1 MGILETL
8 HLRRGDAA
16 VAATE
21 AAASLRERLA
31 DLELALE
38 DRGWVQMG
46 IAGELEFSR
55 DGLGRIAELARLMY
69 RANPLI
75 NRGVEVQKLYVW
87 SDPVTVA
94 CEDEDAKEVIDA
106 FLGDE
111 GNMAALFGQE
121 AAGDFEKELQV
132 TGNVFIACFLPA
144 TKADLLR
151 VRTIPFEEITE
162 KVCNPDDRTE
172 PWYYKR
178 VWSAAGVDPLTGA
191 QVGQMRTAWY
201 PDLRYR
207 PDPGDRQETI
217 GGAPVMWD
225 VPVMHLSVGGFPH
238 DAFGTSEVYAALAW
252 ARAHKE
258 NLEAWA
264 SIAKAHARFAWRAKV
279 SGGAKG
285 MAAAKS
291 KFGTTVSSRSGE
303 TNPPPTTAS
312 VLIESGG
319 NELTPIK
326 TAGTTD
332 SPEDSKWLLLQVCAA
347 LGLPEFFFG
356 NSDVGNHATSKTLD
370 RPTEMKFEE
379 RRRLWAATYVKLCGL
394 ACEQAGI
401 VLDRDAPIS
410 ATFPPLL
417 EHDVETLV
425 SAYVKAITLD
435 GKQPVTVPDVAEV
448 ARLLFGVLGI
458 EDADALHERLFPDGA
473 PSQQVARQE
482 AALVE
487 ALGEL
492 RQKIVDLAVRDAA

>member
-1 MGILETL
+1 MGIIDA
-8 HLRRGDAA
+8 LRTRRASEEKA
-16 VAATE
+16 VAEATRP
-21 AAASLRERLA
+21 LQERLA
-31 DLELALE
+31 SLELALE

-55 DGLGRIAELARLMY
+55 SGLERIVELARLMY

-75 NRGVEVQKLYVW
+75 NRGVELQKLYVW
-87 SDPVTVA
+87 SDRISVA
-94 CEDEDAKEVIDA
+94 CEDERAKEVIDA
-106 FLGDE
+106 LLSDE
-111 GNMAALFGQE
+111 GNLAALFGQE
-121 AAGDFEKELQV
+121 AAGDQEKELQV

-144 TKADLLR
+144 SKADVLR
-151 VRTIPFEEITE
+151 VRTIPFEEVQD

-191 QVGQMRTAWY
+191 QVGQLRTAWY

-207 PDPGDRQETI
+207 PEPADRAETI
-217 GGAPVMWD
+217 AGAPVLWD
-225 VPVMHLSVGGFPH
+225 VPLLHLSVGGFPH

-264 SIAKAHARFAWRAKV
+264 AITKAHARFAWRAKV
-279 SGGAKG
+279 AGGAKG
-285 MAAAKS
+285 VAAAKA
-291 KFGTTVSSRSGE
+291 KLTTGE
-303 TNPPPTTAS
+303 TTAPPTTGS
-312 VLIESGG
+312 VLIEAGG

-356 NSDVGNHATSKTLD
+356 NSDVGNYATSKTLD

-379 RRRLWAATYVKLCGL
+379 RRRLWAETYVKLCRL
-394 ACEQAGI
+394 ACEQAE
-401 VLDRDAPIS
+401 VALDEAETPIT

-435 GKQPVTVPDVAEV
+435 GKQPLVIPDVAEV

-458 EDADALHERLFPDGA
+458 EDADALHERLFPDGEA
-473 PSQQVARQE
+473 STQLARQE
-482 AALVE
+482 AALVA
-487 ALGEL
+487 ALGDL
-492 RQKIVDLAVRDAA
+492 RERIAGLAVSDAA